1 MSEVWL
7 AHDERLDRP
16 VAVKVMDRPPSEA
29 DALVTSL
36 EREARVI
43 ARLQH
48 PSIVAVYDVG
58 EHEGRQYLVMEYV
71 HGRSLRQLLEVNG
84 RLSVAETLRLGRQ
97 LASALAYAHRQG
109 VLHCDVKPENI
120 LIDEHGVAKLTDFGI
135 ADVVTRTLRP
145 EEARELLGTIAYL
158 APEVLAGES
167 PSPASDVY
175 SLALT
180 LFECLAGHLPFRGET
195 AAAIAVQRLSQPAP
209 PLRQFV
215 PAAPADL
222 EAVLARALAT
232 KPEERY
238 PSAVQ
243 FARALGRIVA
253 PAAERATVRVS
264 PVPGR
269 PRPAGHT
276 TARLRRTAT
285 ERRSRGSAGPGVAV
299 ALGALVVGV
308 IMVAV
313 AGALLLAGED
323 GNGRNGD
330 GRNGAATPTPTLA
343 ESPTEPRS
351 GLGASPTPTFT
362 ETPTPTPTPT
372 PTSTPTPPP
381 SPTPTATPTP
391 SVPTATPTEAVT
403 PTPPGLLPTSPSL
416 PLPNTPTP

>member
-16 VAVKVMDRPPSEA
+16 VAVKLMERPPSEA
-29 DALVTSL
+29 DAIVTSL

-71 HGRSLRQLLEVNG
+71 HGRSLRQLLELNG

-97 LASALAYAHRQG
+97 LSSALAYAHRQG

-120 LIDEHGVAKLTDFGI
+120 LIDENGVAKLTDFGI

-145 EEARELLGTIAYL
+145 DEARELLGTIAYL
-158 APEVLAGES
+158 APELLAGEA

-180 LFECLAGHLPFRGET
+180 LYECLAGRLPFRGET
-195 AAAIAVQRLSQPAP
+195 PAAVAVQRLSQPAP

-215 PAAPADL
+215 PSAPAELD
-222 EAVLARALAT
+222 AVLARALAT
-232 KPEERY
+232 RPQDRY
-238 PSAVQ
+238 PSAVE

-253 PAAERATVRVS
+253 PAAERSTVRVP
-264 PVPGR
+264 PVSAP
-269 PRPAGHT
+269 PQRPARHA
-276 TARLRRTAT
+276 TARLRRAAPAG
-285 ERRSRGSAGPGVAV
+285 RAGRGAGPGLVVA
-299 ALGALVVGV
+299 AGALVVGIV
-308 IMVAV
+308 MLAV
-313 AGALLLAGED
+313 AGALLLAGVGE
-323 GNGRNGD
+323 NGG
-330 GRNGAATPTPTLA
+330 GEPATPTPTVSVNPTQPGGVPP
-343 ESPTEPRS
+343 ESPTPAPTATS
-351 GLGASPTPTFT
+351 TPTPVPTPTSTPTTPASPTPTFT
-362 ETPTPTPTPT
+362 PTASVPTQTPTELA
-372 PTSTPTPPP
+372 
-381 SPTPTATPTP
+381 TPTAP
-391 SVPTATPTEAVT
+391 S
-403 PTPPGLLPTSPSL
+403 LLPTSPSL